1 MTEPM
6 VSGGDQGQEPAASLR
21 IEKAV
26 YGGSGLARD
35 EVGRAVLVPFT
46 LPGEL
51 VQMTHTPARLLADVR
66 ILEPSADRVV
76 PRCVHF
82 GVCGGCQ
89 YQHASYRAQ
98 TGIKRAILAETLDR
112 AGIAG
117 LPAIL
122 DHAGV
127 QEHAGFREHAA
138 EPWGYRNRIRLQVR
152 EVEGKLRFGYY
163 KRESL
168 LFLPIVECPIAAPLL
183 LRAAEALVEVAEES
197 AEAERWMRGATEVE
211 IFAAPPISAPD
222 ERSLQIS
229 LFVRKGMEAG
239 GFDRMCER
247 LQDRVSEVAGA
258 GAYEMMRVPGNRGGS
273 GYPRTV
279 AAWGRDGLLYH
290 VGDSSYWVSRGG
302 FFQVNRFLLGE
313 LVRLATEGRRG
324 ALAWDLYAGVGLFS
338 RRLRESFG
346 EVVAVEAGEVAAG
359 DLLRSAKSAKVH
371 AVRATT
377 VAFLRQAVLERPR
390 PELVVVDPPR
400 AGLGSEV
407 CALLGRIRP
416 LEIVYVSCDPTTL
429 GRDLREMV
437 DSGYNLAELHLVDL
451 FPQTFHMETVAVL
464 RRC

>member
-1 MTEPM
+1 MTEPIAT
-6 VSGGDQGQEPAASLR
+6 GADLRQEPAASLR

-51 VQMTHTPARLLADVR
+51 VQMTHAPARLLADVR
-66 ILEPSADRVV
+66 ILEPSADRVA

-98 TGIKRAILAETLDR
+98 IEIKRAILAETLAR
-112 AGIAG
+112 AGVAG
-117 LPAIL
+117 LPAIK
-122 DHAGV
+122 
-127 QEHAGFREHAA
+127 EHAGFREHAA

-197 AEAERWMRGATEVE
+197 AEAERWIRAATEVE

-229 LFVRKGMEAG
+229 FFVRKGMEAG

-247 LQDRVSEVAGA
+247 LRARVPEVAGA
-258 GAYEMMRVPGNRGGS
+258 GAYEMVRVPGNRGGS

-279 AAWGRDGLLYH
+279 AAWGRDGLLYR

-302 FFQVNRFLLGE
+302 FFQANRFLLGE
-313 LVRLATEGRRG
+313 LVRLATEGRQG

-338 RRLRESFG
+338 RRLRQSFG
-346 EVVAVEAGEVAAG
+346 EVVAVEAGDVAAG
-359 DLLRSAKSAKVH
+359 DLLRSAKSAKVQ

-390 PELVVVDPPR
+390 PELVLVDPPR

-416 LEIVYVSCDPTTL
+416 PEIVYVSCDPTTL

>member
-1 MTEPM
+1 MTEPIAT
-6 VSGGDQGQEPAASLR
+6 GGDLGQEPAASLR

-35 EVGRAVLVPFT
+35 DVGRAVLVPFT

-51 VQMTHTPARLLADVR
+51 VQRTHTPLLVDVR
-66 ILEPSADRVV
+66 ILEPSADRVA

-89 YQHASYRAQ
+89 YQHVSYRAQ
-98 TGIKRAILAETLDR
+98 IGLKRAILAETLER
-112 AGIAG
+112 AGVAG
-117 LPAIL
+117 LPAI
-122 DHAGV
+122 
-127 QEHAGFREHAA
+127 QEQARIQEHAA
-138 EPWGYRNRIRLQVR
+138 EPWGYRNRIRLQMR

-163 KRESL
+163 KRASL
-168 LFLPIVECPIAAPLL
+168 LFLPVVECPIAAPLL
-183 LRAAEALVEVAEES
+183 LRAAEALVEVAEENS
-197 AEAERWMRGATEVE
+197 EAERWMRGATEVE
-211 IFAAPPISAPD
+211 IFVTDD
-222 ERSLQIS
+222 EQLLQIS

-247 LQDRVSEVAGA
+247 LLARVPEVAGA
-258 GAYEMMRVPGNRGGS
+258 GAYRMVRVPGNRAGS

-279 AAWGRDGLLYH
+279 AAWGREGLLYR
-290 VGDSSYWVSRGG
+290 VDDSAYWVSRGG

-359 DLLRSAKSAKVH
+359 DLLRSAKSAKVQ

-400 AGLGSEV
+400 AGLGPEV
-407 CALLGRIRP
+407 CSLLGRIRP